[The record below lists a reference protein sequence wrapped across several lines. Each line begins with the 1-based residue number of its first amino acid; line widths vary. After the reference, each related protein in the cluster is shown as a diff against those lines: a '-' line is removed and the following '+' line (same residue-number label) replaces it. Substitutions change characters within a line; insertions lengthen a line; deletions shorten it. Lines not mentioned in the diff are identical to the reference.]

1 MDQEGSKRPGGSG
14 ENRRA
19 RGGKKAK
26 KQGLL
31 ADRVAQGLHQPER
44 RWNEN
49 QVLPSRSQVLS
60 GEAPIV
66 GQYQSVSVES
76 PRQRQPR
83 EEVEESS
90 SNRPAAP
97 SLESGPEPA
106 AKRSRLTDLPE
117 ELRPQRSPVIEG
129 ERAHPR
135 ESPGNLR
142 ISIDYHG
149 VLDRVD
155 TNSDFQRHIP
165 EEIVTA
171 LKGFLELY
179 PTVEVAVLSYV
190 GRTSL
195 SRQQNVRD
203 QVHQLSERLGRSIP
217 CRICFRKAE
226 KATIS
231 KHWQTN
237 VHIDDSEDVSVALAT
252 EGVTTPLHIG
262 TLSGDQHWIETF
274 RSLKHALRRI
284 PLLNLE
290 PSPAPQEWKREFAR
304 S

>member
-1 MDQEGSKRPGGSG
+1 M
-14 ENRRA
+14 
-19 RGGKKAK
+19 
-26 KQGLL
+26 
-31 ADRVAQGLHQPER
+31 AQGLHQPER

-49 QVLPSRSQVLS
+49 QVLPSRPQVLS

-83 EEVEESS
+83 EEVEKSS
-90 SNRPAAP
+90 SSRPAAP
-97 SLESGPEPA
+97 SPESGPEPA

-155 TNSDFQRHIP
+155 TNSDFQ
-165 EEIVTA
+165 
-171 LKGFLELY
+171 
-179 PTVEVAVLSYV
+179 
-190 GRTSL
+190 
-195 SRQQNVRD
+195 
-203 QVHQLSERLGRSIP
+203 
-217 CRICFRKAE
+217 AE

-231 KHWQTN
+231 KQWQTN

-252 EGVTTPLHIG
+252 EGVTTPLHIR